1 MSSDTNKLIKNAAF
15 DIITLT
21 TIWGITLY
29 QNDLFINFYLYK
41 FSKFNYSYMYT
52 KYLAFGYS
60 VILLCKYY

>member
-15 DIITLT
+15 DIISLT

-29 QNDLFINFYLYK
+29 QKDLFLQFYSYK
-41 FSKFNYSYMYT
+41 HCIFNYSYIYI

-60 VILLCKYY
+60 GILLCKYY